1 MALMSAL
8 CSIYYLF
15 FMNWLKKLPSTRR
28 ANSGLEWVLWRKL
41 PLIGFLGAFLPLV
54 FLGLAHWLADPQ
66 ASAADER
73 WLQLIDYMVLG
84 VLLFH
89 ASMLIAVVVGCV
101 IVMVM
106 KGPAYV
112 ADGYPVSHSDR
123 PRQSLETDEEA
134 ARYRDQDA

>member
-1 MALMSAL
+1 
-8 CSIYYLF
+8 
-15 FMNWLKKLPSTRR
+15 MNWLKKLPSTRR

-41 PLIGFLGAFLPLV
+41 PLIALVGALLPL
-54 FLGLAHWLADPQ
+54 LWMALAHWLSDPQ
-66 ASAADER
+66 ASPADAR
-73 WLQLIDYMVLG
+73 WLQLSDYMVLG

-89 ASMLIAVVVGCV
+89 ASMLIVVGFGCV

-112 ADGYPVSHSDR
+112 ADGYPVSHSEQ

-134 ARYRDQDA
+134 THYREPEA

>member
-1 MALMSAL
+1 
-8 CSIYYLF
+8 
-15 FMNWLKKLPSTRR
+15 MNWLKKLSSSQR

-41 PLIGFLGAFLPLV
+41 PLIAFIGALLPLL
-54 FLGLAHWLADPQ
+54 FMAAAHALADPQ
-66 ASAADER
+66 ASAADAR
-73 WLQLIDYMVLG
+73 WLQLIDYMVWG

-89 ASMLIAVVVGCV
+89 ASMLLVVGFGCI

-123 PRQSLETDEEA
+123 PRPSCETDEEA
-134 ARYRDQDA
+134 AQYRLPDA